1 MKAKKEVIEQEQK
14 EKIVKLKEKVE
25 RGVKLF
31 SLEQMLP
38 VYKKRVQVEGNVEN
52 SEKDKEKKKEKK
64 DVNGNSSHLSAAKR
78 KSCLPSEKIS
88 KKHKKS

>member
-1 MKAKKEVIEQEQK
+1 
-14 EKIVKLKEKVE
+14 
-25 RGVKLF
+25 
-31 SLEQMLP
+31 MLP

-52 SEKDKEKKKEKK
+52 SEKDKEKKK

-78 KSCLPSEKIS
+78 KSSLPSEKVS